1 MKYSHKCVLVTTAV
15 GLLAVGAW
23 AAAHEKI
30 LYSFGSG
37 GDAQFP
43 LAALTFD
50 DNGNLF
56 GTSSGGGD
64 SNNGAIFELVPS
76 REGWNEK
83 VLYSFTGGG
92 DGFAPQG
99 GLVRDREGNFYGTAS
114 GGGDLSCSL
123 TGCGVVFSLSPMKNG
138 EWKFSVLHQFMGG
151 DHDGNLPTGKLVFD
165 RQGSLY
171 GETIHGGQFD
181 GGVVFELKH
190 TSSGWQESAIYI
202 FGVSGG
208 APIGGLVF
216 DKAGNL
222 HGAASLGNG
231 GLGTVFELTPN
242 GGEWRERDLHRF
254 TGKDGR
260 NPMAGLAIDSAG
272 NLYGTTTLGGGPYC
286 FGQYG
291 CGNVFEVS
299 PGTHT
304 HWKETTLYTLR
315 GGQDGESPQGVL
327 LLGPTGTLYG
337 TTTEGGGNGCD
348 FGFGCGTVFEL
359 ELVSGKWREH
369 VLHRF
374 QLSQDG
380 KQPEAGLISDKYG
393 NLYGTTSSGGT
404 NNVGTVFE
412 IVP

>member
-1 MKYSHKCVLVTTAV
+1 
-15 GLLAVGAW
+15 
-23 AAAHEKI
+23 
-30 LYSFGSG
+30 
-37 GDAQFP
+37 
-43 LAALTFD
+43 
-50 DNGNLF
+50 
-56 GTSSGGGD
+56 
-64 SNNGAIFELVPS
+64 
-76 REGWNEK
+76 
-83 VLYSFTGGG
+83 
-92 DGFAPQG
+92 
-99 GLVRDREGNFYGTAS
+99 
-114 GGGDLSCSL
+114 
-123 TGCGVVFSLSPMKNG
+123 
-138 EWKFSVLHQFMGG
+138 
-151 DHDGNLPTGKLVFD
+151 
-165 RQGSLY
+165 
-171 GETIHGGQFD
+171 
-181 GGVVFELKH
+181 
-190 TSSGWQESAIYI
+190 
-202 FGVSGG
+202 
-208 APIGGLVF
+208 
-216 DKAGNL
+216 
-222 HGAASLGNG
+222 
-231 GLGTVFELTPN
+231 
-242 GGEWRERDLHRF
+242 
-254 TGKDGR
+254 
-260 NPMAGLAIDSAG
+260 MAGLAIDSAG

-299 PGTHT
+299 PTHT